1 MIAATFNDTNHGD
14 TETRSVRKI
23 SRIRGSVPP
32 WLVAG
37 ITAAMLLAGCGSD
50 NTPTAPSNPSST
62 VTENWSSVVA
72 PGGTSTRSFTVNRAG
87 PIVVTLTTAA
97 TTLGLGVGLS
107 RTSGGGCRLGVAVNA
122 SPGTTPQINTQADEG
137 QYCVQVYDLGTII
150 DPIGFALKIEH
161 P

>member
-1 MIAATFNDTNHGD
+1 MIAETFNDTNHKD
-14 TETRSVRKI
+14 TKTRSVKHFRL
-23 SRIRGSVPP
+23 RGFVPL
-32 WLVAG
+32 WFVIG
-37 ITAAMLLAGCGSD
+37 IIAVMLCAGCGSD
-50 NTPTAPSNPSST
+50 STPTTPSNTSNT

-122 SPGTTPQINTQADEG
+122 SPGTTPQINTQADAG